1 MRYVE
6 IMLGLLGTLLV
17 TCSLIDRVDARGV
30 TPQGHRPVVAI
41 DVVAK
46 RFSYTPD
53 RYEVT
58 RGDHVRITV
67 RSADG
72 THGFAI
78 KKLRFDVEVP
88 RGGEPVV
95 LEFDADQAGEFPVT
109 CSEYCGRGHHDMEA
123 LLVVR
128 EPGAAASR

>member
-6 IMLGLLGTLLV
+6 IVFGLLGTLLV
-17 TCSLIDRVDARGV
+17 AWSLVDRVDAQGV
-30 TPQGHRPVVAI
+30 QQQAGRPVVAI

-46 RFSYTPD
+46 RFSFTPD
-53 RYEVT
+53 RFEVT
-58 RGDHVRITV
+58 RGDHVKITV

-78 KKLRFDVEVP
+78 KKLKVETAVP
-88 RGGEPVV
+88 RGGGPVV
-95 LEFDADQAGEFPVT
+95 VEFDADQVGEFAVT
-109 CSEYCGRGHHDMEA
+109 CSEYCGKGHKEMKA

-128 EPGAAASR
+128 EAVGSRQ